1 MAEKWRL
8 ALDERKSIGIIFI
21 DFQKAFDRVSHQ
33 SLPQK
38 LQASGLCGDSFD
50 WIANYLNNR
59 HQFVSSNGTNCEKM
73 RLTSDV
79 PQASLLGP
87 RLFSIFTN
95 DLPLPLDSKL
105 EMFADDSTAY
115 IIETPLTPFQIQEL
129 LHQPLTWSKF
139 NSMFIYPVKSR
150 VILISKTP
158 FIGPTRHHFCILKDF
173 RSEQ

>member
-33 SLPQK
+33 NLPQE
-38 LQASGLCGDSFD
+38 LQVSGLCGDSFD
-50 WIANYLNNR
+50 WIVNYLNNR
-59 HQFVSSNGTNCEKM
+59 HQFVSINGANSGKM

-79 PQASLLGP
+79 PQGSLLGP

-115 IIETPLTPFQIQEL
+115 IIETPLAPFQPKFKNSCISHLPRLNLTLCSSIQSS
-129 LHQPLTWSKF
+129 Q
-139 NSMFIYPVKSR
+139 

-158 FIGPTRHHFCILKDF
+158 FIGPMRLITFV
-173 RSEQ
+173 S